1 MRAVRI
7 ARRLAR
13 EGRAATPQERDALAA
28 FSGWGASTRVFDER
42 DGARTAREGSAS
54 DALLDALGEE
64 GYAHAR
70 EATLTSYYTPP
81 EVAWAVARALSR
93 AGFGAPGAG
102 DAALEPGC
110 GHGTF
115 LAALSDTG
123 NWELHGVECDP
134 SSAEVARALLPQADV
149 KTAYLERAEVARGAF
164 AAAVGNVPFLP
175 GASFDHPRAGRVAL
189 HDYFLLEAVESLRPG
204 GVAALLTSSYTLDKS
219 GGSVRRAL
227 GAMCEVVDAV
237 RLPQETFDAHA
248 ATRPKATDLVVL
260 RRRDADLDPLDERAL
275 RGSLADDAAFGPAK
289 CGMSEP
295 VCRAF
300 LPGGRGAVIGELV
313 EARPGDNGIPR
324 PHVSATFAGGPG
336 EIAAA
341 LHARLS
347 QTMGGPGALRAR
359 LGEAARPASV
369 VVRPEGRPARS
380 EYMLGPSGEVWLG
393 SGDSWELAEP
403 AAPGGTRLSGMVSLR
418 DAVRALYDL
427 EADPGAGEARVAGE
441 IARVRGMY
449 EAFAARWGR
458 VNDRGNA
465 RAWDARADRSW
476 GTVSSLERRAA
487 DGSFAGLSDCLSAR
501 VVSPAPP
508 RPERSDDP
516 MEALS
521 IAMNELGRPD
531 LGRIGEL
538 LGTDAAGALSAL
550 GDAVLVTPSGETA
563 LTEEWLSGDLGA
575 RLAEIDA
582 AAAAPRAVVRAA
594 RAAWLGELAGPYLAQ
609 AAGYDWPRLFV
620 GELRRSGVWDAEV
633 SANPAEC
640 GACARDVAGL
650 AADRDY
656 TAPDGRRLSRW
667 SHGAACGGS
676 VALLYLDAVEE
687 SGRGAVEG
695 APDPIWRWC
704 CDTLGSW
711 GTAGED
717 AREGPYA
724 SSSPVCAVARGEVLA
739 CAAAVRAAALCPR
752 TVPESDLRLLL
763 EAEARAAVRKGR
775 DGRPRG
781 SELLSAL
788 LPDGWLE
795 EAGGGCAAPAEA
807 AGRAL
812 EALLAEPEKAE
823 LALARARARLDAA
836 GSAQGP
842 ARVDAGALR
851 SRREAFMGR
860 FEGLPEARARIAGL
874 EALRSRVEAAMPEPL
889 TRAEIRAEL
898 GSPWIPA
905 DVYVDFMLETFSPR
919 YMSEAQR
926 ARVRVE
932 HEAQGGWSVAG
943 GDLWRSVPEGV
954 RARWGVVGADG
965 HGYNGVQLMAAVM
978 NNTDIRIKRDSGE
991 YAADG
996 TPRKTDDVEATVRA
1010 QNLSE
1015 ELRAAFKEWVWADE
1029 ARAGRLEQVYNRR
1042 HNTVAPRRVD
1052 GSYLRLPDLSPRV
1065 ELRPHQRDAVARAM
1079 QAREGTL
1086 FAHVVGAGKTYTGIV
1101 AMHES
1106 VRIGRARKPLVVV
1119 QRPTL
1124 GQWAA
1129 SWAELYPRDRVLVM
1143 SDADMTGPA
1152 ARERFWASVRSEA
1165 WDAVV
1170 VPHSAFDLVE
1180 LSPQAESEYR
1190 RERLSAL
1197 MEQERG
1203 RSARG
1208 LSVKQ
1213 AEKARRR
1220 AEERVAEADRLAER
1234 AGDVEGV
1241 PFDSL
1246 GVDALLVD
1254 EAHYYKNLP
1263 LDGKIDLPGVS
1274 SAGAGKCDRFRAKLE
1289 WMRSRGFGANIVFMT
1304 GTPVTNSMAELY
1316 KMEAYLAP
1324 GLLESTGLS
1333 SFSDWASTFGE
1344 VQTSLE
1350 VDITGDRLRSVRRFS
1365 KFVNV
1370 PELMSS
1376 YRAFADVVGAGDVD
1390 LAVPA
1395 CRTVPVAV
1403 EATPEQE
1410 AYVAE
1415 LSERADEIRAGRV
1428 DPKADNLLKVTG
1440 DGRSAAIS
1448 MKMLARDDTSVAPE
1462 EGGKLGAV
1470 ADVVARIWRE
1480 EEGAKGV
1487 QLVFCDM
1494 GTPSGGSKWDV
1505 YSDLRRR
1512 LVERGVPEGEIA
1524 SIYDHDKT
1532 DRAREALFERVRAGE
1547 VRVLMGSTAKLG
1559 TGVNVQNRLR
1569 AIHHVDCPW
1578 RPADVEQRRG
1588 RMVRQ
1593 GNSYANVESYHYV
1606 TQGTFDSY
1614 LYQTVERK
1622 SRFIAQM
1629 SADPASLER
1638 EVDDIDQESLDYATI
1653 KELTVSDPRVWERT
1667 HAENEVRR
1675 LSLEEAAHARQQ
1687 REVARRLQTM
1697 EAALAELEREREGLT
1712 RDPRGFDAAARA
1724 AGSEDAWSHLRVA
1737 GSPMVRPSDPRE
1749 ANRLLIEA
1757 VRAVGEGAEAPV
1769 ASLCGCEV
1777 WARVPRGRGAVD
1789 AGTGV
1794 RLSLRTPG
1802 GGEVRSRSD
1811 MPLGLS
1817 GSGSPAAQVARLAR
1831 EGAAGWGAERQARY
1845 GRAASDVA
1853 EARGELARPFGR
1865 AAELAAARSR
1875 LRALDEGRAREEAG
1889 AGAPQ
1894 AASPSHTAA
1903 SAGRPHALRR

>member
-1 MRAVRI
+1 M
-7 ARRLAR
+7 RLAR
-13 EGRAATPQERDALAA
+13 DLAQDGRPPTPREREALAA
-28 FSGWGASTRVFDER
+28 FSGWGAAARVFDER
-42 DGARTAREGSAS
+42 AGMRTATEAQAGSSLA
-54 DALLDALGEE
+54 DVLGEE
-64 GYAHAR
+64 EFARAR

-123 NWELHGVECDP
+123 DWELHGVECDP

-149 KTAYLERAEVARGAF
+149 KTAYLERAEVAHGAF

-175 GASFDHPRAGRVAL
+175 GASYDHPRAGRVAL
-189 HDYFLLEAVESLRPG
+189 HDYFLLEAAEALRPG

-248 ATRPKATDLVVL
+248 ATRPKATDLIVL
-260 RRRDADLDPLDERAL
+260 RRRDADLDPGDVEAL
-275 RGSLADDAAFGPAK
+275 RGSLADDAAFGPAE

-300 LPGGRGAVIGELV
+300 LPGGRGLV
-313 EARPGDNGIPR
+313 VGDLSEARPGDNGIPR
-324 PHVSATFAGGPG
+324 PHVCATFAGGPA

-341 LHARLS
+341 LGARLS
-347 QTMGGPGALRAR
+347 ESMGAPGGLRAR
-359 LGEAARPASV
+359 LGGAARAASV
-369 VVRPEGRPARS
+369 AVRPEGGPARS

-393 SGDSWELAEP
+393 AGDSWGLAEP
-403 AAPGGTRLSGMVSLR
+403 AAPGGTRLSGMVELR
-418 DAVRALYDL
+418 DAVRALYAL
-427 EADPGAGEARVAGE
+427 EADPGAGEGRVAEE

-458 VNDRGNA
+458 VNDRANA

-476 GTVSSLERRAA
+476 GTVASLERRGA
-487 DGSFAGLSDCLSAR
+487 DGSFAGLSDCLSTR
-501 VVSPAPP
+501 VVSPSPP
-508 RPERSDDP
+508 RPERAGDP

-521 IAMNELGRPD
+521 VAMNELGRPD

-538 LGTDAAGALSAL
+538 LGTDGAGALSAL
-550 GDAVLVTPSGETA
+550 GDAVLVTPSGEAA
-563 LTEEWLSGDLGA
+563 LSEEWLSGDLGA
-575 RLAEIDA
+575 RLSEIDA
-582 AAAAPRAVVRAA
+582 AQAAPLGEVRAA
-594 RAAWLGELAGPYLAQ
+594 QAAWLGEIAGPYLAQ

-620 GELRRSGVWDAEV
+620 GELRRAGVWDAEV
-633 SANPAEC
+633 SAGPAEC
-640 GACARDVAGL
+640 GACARDVVGL

-656 TAPDGRRLSRW
+656 AAPDGRRLSRW

-704 CDTLGSW
+704 CGALGSW

-724 SSSPVCAVARGEVLA
+724 SPSPGHAAARGEVLA
-739 CAAAVRAAALCPR
+739 CAVAARAAALCPR

-763 EAEARAAVRKGR
+763 EAEARAAVRNGR

-795 EAGGGCAAPAEA
+795 GAGGSRGAPAEA

-812 EALLAEPEKAE
+812 EALLADPERAE

-836 GSAQGP
+836 GSSQGP
-842 ARVDAGALR
+842 ARVDPGALR
-851 SRREAFMGR
+851 SRKEEFMGR
-860 FEGLPEARARIAGL
+860 FGGLPGARARISEL
-874 EALRSRVEAAMPEPL
+874 EALRARVESTMPAPL
-889 TRAEIRAEL
+889 TSAEIRAEL

-905 DVYVDFMLETFSPR
+905 DVYVDFMFDAFSPR
-919 YMSEAQR
+919 LMSEAQR
-926 ARVRVE
+926 SRVRVE
-932 HEAQGGWSVAG
+932 HEAQGGWSVTG
-943 GDLWRSVPEGV
+943 GDLWRCVPEGV
-954 RARWGVVGADG
+954 RARWGVTGADG
-965 HGYNGVQLMAAVM
+965 RGYNGVQLMAAVM
-978 NNTDIRIKRDSGE
+978 NNTDIRIRRDSGE

-996 TPRKTDDVEATVRA
+996 APRKVDDVEATVRA

-1015 ELRAAFKEWVWADE
+1015 ELRAAFKGWVWADE
-1029 ARAGRLEQVYNRR
+1029 ARARRLEQVYNRL

-1065 ELRPHQRDAVARAM
+1065 SLRPHQRDAVARAM

-1086 FAHVVGAGKTYTGIV
+1086 LAHVVGAGKTYTGIV
-1101 AMHES
+1101 AMHEA
-1106 VRIGRARKPLVVV
+1106 VRVGRARKPLVVV

-1129 SWAELYPRDRVLVM
+1129 SWAELYPRDRVLAM
-1143 SDADMTGPA
+1143 SDADMAGPA

-1180 LSPQAESEYR
+1180 LSARAEADYREGRLASLMALEEAR
-1190 RERLSAL
+1190 RE
-1197 MEQERG
+1197 
-1203 RSARG
+1203 RG

-1220 AEERVAEADRLAER
+1220 AEERVAGADRLAER
-1234 AGDVEGV
+1234 SGDVEGV
-1241 PFDSL
+1241 AFDSL

-1289 WMRSRGFGANIVFMT
+1289 WMRSRGLGANIVFMT
-1304 GTPVTNSMAELY
+1304 GTPVTNSMSELY

-1324 GLLESTGLS
+1324 GLLESTGLA

-1370 PELMSS
+1370 PELMAS

-1403 EATPEQE
+1403 EATDEQRD
-1410 AYVAE
+1410 YVAE
-1415 LSERADEIRAGRV
+1415 LSGRADEIRAGRV

-1440 DGRSAAIS
+1440 DGRAAAIS
-1448 MKMLARDDTSVAPE
+1448 MKMLARDDDSVAPE

-1480 EEGAKGV
+1480 EEGARGV

-1494 GTPSGGSKWDV
+1494 GTPSGGAGWDV

-1512 LVERGVPEGEIA
+1512 LVERGVRGEEIA

-1559 TGVNVQNRLR
+1559 TGVNVQERLR

-1593 GNSYANVESYHYV
+1593 GNSYANVESFHYV

-1653 KELTVSDPRVWERT
+1653 KELTVSDPAVWERT

-1675 LSLEEAAHARQQ
+1675 LSLEEAAHARQLK
-1687 REVARRLQTM
+1687 EVARRLQTM
-1697 EAALAELEREREGLT
+1697 EAGLAELEREREGLA

-1724 AGSEDAWSHLRVA
+1724 AGSEGAWAHLRVPGPA
-1737 GSPMVRPSDPRE
+1737 PSDARE

-1757 VRAVGEGAEAPV
+1757 VRAVPEGSERTV

-1777 WARVPRGRGAVD
+1777 MAKVPRGRSAVD
-1789 AGTGV
+1789 AGVGV

-1817 GSGSPAAQVARLAR
+1817 GSGSPVAQVMRLAR

-1845 GRAASDVA
+1845 GRAAADVA
-1853 EARGELARPFGR
+1853 DAREELARPFER
-1865 AAELAAARSR
+1865 AGELAAARAR
-1875 LRALDEGRAREEAG
+1875 LKLLDEGRTQEEAG
-1889 AGAPQ
+1889 AS
-1894 AASPSHTAA
+1894 ASQTTSPVRPSATTE
-1903 SAGRPHALRR
+1903 RIHAMRR

>member
-28 FSGWGASTRVFDER
+28 FSGWGASARVFDER

-93 AGFGAPGAG
+93 AGFGAPGVG

-123 NWELHGVECDP
+123 DWELHGVECDP

-189 HDYFLLEAVESLRPG
+189 HDYFLLEAAESLRPG

-260 RRRDADLDPLDERAL
+260 RRRDADLDPGDGEAL
-275 RGSLADDAAFGPAK
+275 RGSLADDAAFGPAE

-324 PHVSATFAGGPG
+324 PHVSVTFAGGPG

-347 QTMGGPGALRAR
+347 RTMGGPGALRAR

-369 VVRPEGRPARS
+369 AVRPEGRPARS

-393 SGDSWELAEP
+393 AGDSWELAEP
-403 AAPGGTRLSGMVSLR
+403 AVPGGTRLSGMVSLR

-458 VNDRGNA
+458 VNDRRNA

-476 GTVSSLERRAA
+476 GTVSSLERRGA
-487 DGSFAGLSDCLSAR
+487 DGACAGLSDCLSAR

-508 RPERSDDP
+508 RPECSDDP
-516 MEALS
+516 MEALAV
-521 IAMNELGRPD
+521 AMNELGRPD
-531 LGRIGEL
+531 LGRIGGL

-575 RLAEIDA
+575 RLSEIDA
-582 AAAAPRAVVRAA
+582 AAAAPRAVICAA

-633 SANPAEC
+633 SAGPAEC

-775 DGRPRG
+775 DGSPRG

-812 EALLAEPEKAE
+812 EALLAEPERTE
-823 LALARARARLDAA
+823 LALARARARL
-836 GSAQGP
+836 
-842 ARVDAGALR
+842 
-851 SRREAFMGR
+851 
-860 FEGLPEARARIAGL
+860 
-874 EALRSRVEAAMPEPL
+874 
-889 TRAEIRAEL
+889 
-898 GSPWIPA
+898 
-905 DVYVDFMLETFSPR
+905 
-919 YMSEAQR
+919 
-926 ARVRVE
+926 
-932 HEAQGGWSVAG
+932 
-943 GDLWRSVPEGV
+943 
-954 RARWGVVGADG
+954 
-965 HGYNGVQLMAAVM
+965 
-978 NNTDIRIKRDSGE
+978 
-991 YAADG
+991 
-996 TPRKTDDVEATVRA
+996 
-1010 QNLSE
+1010 
-1015 ELRAAFKEWVWADE
+1015 
-1029 ARAGRLEQVYNRR
+1029 
-1042 HNTVAPRRVD
+1042 
-1052 GSYLRLPDLSPRV
+1052 
-1065 ELRPHQRDAVARAM
+1065 
-1079 QAREGTL
+1079 
-1086 FAHVVGAGKTYTGIV
+1086 
-1101 AMHES
+1101 
-1106 VRIGRARKPLVVV
+1106 
-1119 QRPTL
+1119 
-1124 GQWAA
+1124 
-1129 SWAELYPRDRVLVM
+1129 
-1143 SDADMTGPA
+1143 
-1152 ARERFWASVRSEA
+1152 
-1165 WDAVV
+1165 
-1170 VPHSAFDLVE
+1170 
-1180 LSPQAESEYR
+1180 
-1190 RERLSAL
+1190 
-1197 MEQERG
+1197 
-1203 RSARG
+1203 
-1208 LSVKQ
+1208 
-1213 AEKARRR
+1213 
-1220 AEERVAEADRLAER
+1220 
-1234 AGDVEGV
+1234 
-1241 PFDSL
+1241 
-1246 GVDALLVD
+1246 
-1254 EAHYYKNLP
+1254 
-1263 LDGKIDLPGVS
+1263 
-1274 SAGAGKCDRFRAKLE
+1274 C
-1289 WMRSRGFGANIVFMT
+1289 
-1304 GTPVTNSMAELY
+1304 
-1316 KMEAYLAP
+1316 
-1324 GLLESTGLS
+1324 
-1333 SFSDWASTFGE
+1333 
-1344 VQTSLE
+1344 
-1350 VDITGDRLRSVRRFS
+1350 
-1365 KFVNV
+1365 
-1370 PELMSS
+1370 
-1376 YRAFADVVGAGDVD
+1376 
-1390 LAVPA
+1390 
-1395 CRTVPVAV
+1395 
-1403 EATPEQE
+1403 
-1410 AYVAE
+1410 
-1415 LSERADEIRAGRV
+1415 
-1428 DPKADNLLKVTG
+1428 
-1440 DGRSAAIS
+1440 
-1448 MKMLARDDTSVAPE
+1448 
-1462 EGGKLGAV
+1462 
-1470 ADVVARIWRE
+1470 
-1480 EEGAKGV
+1480 
-1487 QLVFCDM
+1487 
-1494 GTPSGGSKWDV
+1494 
-1505 YSDLRRR
+1505 
-1512 LVERGVPEGEIA
+1512 
-1524 SIYDHDKT
+1524 
-1532 DRAREALFERVRAGE
+1532 
-1547 VRVLMGSTAKLG
+1547 
-1559 TGVNVQNRLR
+1559 
-1569 AIHHVDCPW
+1569 
-1578 RPADVEQRRG
+1578 
-1588 RMVRQ
+1588 
-1593 GNSYANVESYHYV
+1593 
-1606 TQGTFDSY
+1606 
-1614 LYQTVERK
+1614 
-1622 SRFIAQM
+1622 
-1629 SADPASLER
+1629 
-1638 EVDDIDQESLDYATI
+1638 
-1653 KELTVSDPRVWERT
+1653 
-1667 HAENEVRR
+1667 
-1675 LSLEEAAHARQQ
+1675 
-1687 REVARRLQTM
+1687 
-1697 EAALAELEREREGLT
+1697 
-1712 RDPRGFDAAARA
+1712 
-1724 AGSEDAWSHLRVA
+1724 
-1737 GSPMVRPSDPRE
+1737 
-1749 ANRLLIEA
+1749 
-1757 VRAVGEGAEAPV
+1757 
-1769 ASLCGCEV
+1769 
-1777 WARVPRGRGAVD
+1777 
-1789 AGTGV
+1789 
-1794 RLSLRTPG
+1794 
-1802 GGEVRSRSD
+1802 
-1811 MPLGLS
+1811 
-1817 GSGSPAAQVARLAR
+1817 
-1831 EGAAGWGAERQARY
+1831 
-1845 GRAASDVA
+1845 
-1853 EARGELARPFGR
+1853 
-1865 AAELAAARSR
+1865 
-1875 LRALDEGRAREEAG
+1875 
-1889 AGAPQ
+1889 
-1894 AASPSHTAA
+1894 
-1903 SAGRPHALRR
+1903 